1 MLPKIGKNKVP
12 KVTPGYPKFWPFL
25 AVSKMPKNIIF
36 GGILCRGGMALNN
49 VVRLSKLLKNWTNGR
64 LIITHPLKV
73 KLLKRKN

>member
-36 GGILCRGGMALNN
+36 GGILCRE
-49 VVRLSKLLKNWTNGR
+49 
-64 LIITHPLKV
+64 IV
-73 KLLKRKN
+73 KKRTGEKEKMRRSQKEKK